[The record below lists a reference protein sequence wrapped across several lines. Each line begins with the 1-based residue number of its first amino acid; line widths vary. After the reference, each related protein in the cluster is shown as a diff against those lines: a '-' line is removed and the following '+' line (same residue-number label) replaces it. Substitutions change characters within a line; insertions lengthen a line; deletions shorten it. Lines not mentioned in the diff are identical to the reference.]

1 MKRMYL
7 QIADG
12 KFFEYSSTSKKGFE
26 AHKVEDED
34 TGKLISKG
42 FRKYYDRVTGY
53 IRKIEIIPPKGKI
66 KFDQVQIVI
75 EDLSGKGYFVITT
88 GLETQNGGVVSNLQ
102 SIILALKSIHVG
114 DEVRFTPYKI
124 TTDRDGK
131 ERDRALIGISVSLP
145 DDEGNYTKLEDD
157 EKYSI
162 SYYVKGKKEGTYDL
176 VEGDIPALEWKE
188 DRRGKSKP
196 VYDEQT
202 DALLSIL
209 DEFIEESKDFKMK
222 ASANSGGTDASF
234 DDEDDYNSDEPEFE
248 EEEEQEEDKPKT
260 RIRGN
265 RRTKSQEE
273 EPEEEEEE
281 VEEVVEDKPKTRTRT
296 RTKKA
301 EKEVEE
307 EEVEDEKPSN
317 VTRGTRSR
325 AKTTTSKSTAKEP
338 EIKESKFSKPAGKG
352 FPFGNRK

>member
-26 AHKVEDED
+26 NHKVEDED
-34 TGKLISKG
+34 SGKLISKG

-102 SIILALKSIHVG
+102 SIILGLKTIQVN

-131 ERDRALIGISVSLP
+131 DRERPLIGISISLP
-145 DDEGNYTKLEDD
+145 DEDGNYTKLEED

-162 SYYVKGKKEGTYDL
+162 SYYKRGKKEGTFDL

-188 DRRGKSKP
+188 DRRGKNKP
-196 VYDEQT
+196 VYEEQT

-209 DEFIEESKDFKMK
+209 DQFIEESKDFKMK

-234 DDEDDYNSDEPEFE
+234 SDDDDSDTDAGFDDEPEIE
-248 EEEEQEEDKPKT
+248 EEEEETPAP
-260 RIRGN
+260 RVRGN
-265 RRTKSQEE
+265 RRAKK
-273 EPEEEEEE
+273 EEEEE
-281 VEEVVEDKPKTRTRT
+281 VEEDPKP
-296 RTKKA
+296 
-301 EKEVEE
+301 
-307 EEVEDEKPSN
+307 
-317 VTRGTRSR
+317 RSR
-325 AKTTTSKSTAKEP
+325 AKRTKAKTEELEVEEVEEDSSNVSRGTGRRARATTSKATEVKETKFAKP
-338 EIKESKFSKPAGKG
+338 QGKG